1 MSFTEVGS
9 PGNTAQTDSQGQLQN
24 GADKTGSDAA
34 ANVDYP
40 TVVAPPG
47 AAGIGHA

>member
-1 MSFTEVGS
+1 MSFTEVGTV
-9 PGNTAQTDSQGQLQN
+9 GNVGQANTGDATNSQAQSTSG
-24 GADKTGSDAA
+24 DAA

-47 AAGIGHA
+47 AGGIGHA